1 MLQIS
6 RRTTPRHLYSGDMD
20 MKRFFNRFSI
30 VAFVGILSLG
40 LVAEASAQRPNS
52 REVRDLVRSLNAKV
66 EDLGYNLT
74 YQMQSNSQS
83 QQTVEDARTGIENLQ
98 NAVKTF
104 EDNLGLR
111 RENRNDVQDI
121 VSAALNVNSMILG
134 TGQNRTIENGWND
147 VRNLIDRLA
156 GNYGVTPNWSERGSN
171 SRSNFPSI
179 NDDDDYP
186 DNNSGN
192 SSTVSTST
200 TSNFGLTGTYDIDAS
215 RSESAADAISGVQ
228 VSGAQRQDL
237 QAKLEAPQQLAISV
251 RGNQVSLGSSNGS
264 PITFI
269 ADGREKTEQVDGR
282 TVRVKATLRG
292 DELTVSSLGGE
303 TDYTVTFLSQ
313 DNGKTLKVTRRITTD
328 YLSETVFAD
337 SVYTK
342 SDAVARLGIE
352 SVDLPDDGYSSNDPN
367 DKAGSRTGTTNPTP
381 TLSQPRIGQFI
392 VPNGTVITGVLDNE
406 INTKVSQNNDRFK
419 MTVQEPMDY
428 RGAVV
433 EGYVSGVGRSGQV
446 SGRSNVTFNFER
458 ITLRDGKVYDFS
470 GNVQNIKDTSG
481 KEVRVDN
488 EGTAKGDS
496 QTKETAKRGGIGAG
510 LGALIGAI
518 AGGGKGAIIG
528 AIIGGGAGAGSVAIM
543 GRDDVRLMPGSTIS
557 VLSSSPI
564 RENQRQDN

>member
-1 MLQIS
+1 MLQNS
-6 RRTTPRHLYSGDMD
+6 RRNMPRHLYSGDMI
-20 MKRFFNRFSI
+20 MKRLFNH
-30 VAFVGILSLG
+30 LSLVAVVG
-40 LVAEASAQRPNS
+40 LLGLGMVFETSAQRPNS

-74 YQMQSNSQS
+74 DQMRSSSQS
-83 QQTVEDARTGIENLQ
+83 RQRIEDAQTGVENLQ

-104 EDNLGLR
+104 EDNLGQR
-111 RENRNDVQDI
+111 RENRNDIQDI
-121 VSAALNVNSMILG
+121 VSAAQSLNSMVIG
-134 TGQNRTIENGWND
+134 TGQNRVIENGWND

-156 GNYGVTPNWSERGSN
+156 GNYGVTPNWSDRGYNSN
-171 SRSNFPSI
+171 RRNDFPDD
-179 NDDDDYP
+179 NDDDYP
-186 DNNSGN
+186 S
-192 SSTVSTST
+192 VSN

-215 RSESAADAISGVQ
+215 RSESTADAMSGIQ

-251 RGNQVSLGSSNGS
+251 RGNLVTLGSSKGS
-264 PITFI
+264 PIAFT
-269 ADGREKTEQVDGR
+269 ADGREKTELVDGR

-292 DELTVSSLGGE
+292 EELTVSSLGGE
-303 TDYTVTFLSQ
+303 TDYTVTFASE
-313 DNGKTLKVTRRITTD
+313 DNGRTLKVTRRITTD
-328 YLSETVFAD
+328 YLNETVFAD

-342 SDAVARLGIE
+342 SDAVARLGVE
-352 SVDLPDDGYSSNDPN
+352 SIDGPDNDNYSSNDPTDRSRN
-367 DKAGSRTGTTNPTP
+367 RTGTVNQNP
-381 TLSQPRIGQFI
+381 TLSQPRIGRFI
-392 VPNGTVITGVLDNE
+392 VVNGTVITGVLENE

-419 MTVQEPMDY
+419 MTVQEPMEY
-428 RGAVV
+428 RGAIV

-470 GNVQNIKDTSG
+470 GNVQTIKDTNG

-488 EGTAKGDS
+488 EGTARGGS
-496 QTKETAKRGGIGAG
+496 QTNETAKRGGIGAG

-518 AGGGKGAIIG
+518 AGGGKGAVIG

-564 RENQRQDN
+564 RDTRRQDN

>member
-1 MLQIS
+1 M
-6 RRTTPRHLYSGDMD
+6 M
-20 MKRFFNRFSI
+20 MKRLFNRLSI
-30 VAFVGILSLG
+30 VAFVGIFGLG
-40 LVAEASAQRPNS
+40 LVADASAQRPNS

-74 YQMQSNSQS
+74 DQMRSSSQS
-83 QQTVEDARTGIENLQ
+83 RQTVEDARTGIDDLTS
-98 NAVKTF
+98 AIKTF
-104 EDNLGLR
+104 EDNLNLR

-121 VSAALNVNSMILG
+121 VSAAQNLNSMVLG

-156 GNYGVTPNWSERGSN
+156 GNYGVTPNWSERGSSPS
-171 SRSNFPSI
+171 SRNNFPD
-179 NDDDDYP
+179 NNDDDYP
-186 DNNSGN
+186 SVP
-192 SSTVSTST
+192 TA
-200 TSNFGLTGTYDIDAS
+200 SNFGLTGTYDIDTG
-215 RSESAADAISGVQ
+215 RSESVADAMSGVQ
-228 VSGAQRQDL
+228 VSGTQRQDL
-237 QAKLEAPQQLAISV
+237 EAKLTAPQQLAISV
-251 RGNQVSLGSSNGS
+251 RGNQVSLGSSKGT
-264 PITFI
+264 PITFT
-269 ADGREKTEQVDGR
+269 ADGREKTELVDGR

-292 DELTVSSLGGE
+292 EELTVSSLGGE

-313 DNGKTLKVTRRITTD
+313 DNGRTLKVTRRITTD

-342 SDAVARLGIE
+342 SDAIARLGIE
-352 SVDLPDDGYSSNDPN
+352 SIDQPDNGTYSSNDPN
-367 DKAGSRTGTTNPTP
+367 DRPGSRTGNP

-392 VPNGTVITGVLDNE
+392 VPNGTVISGVLDNE

-419 MTVQEPMDY
+419 MTVQEPMEY

-433 EGYVSGVGRSGQV
+433 EGYISGVGRSGQV

-458 ITLRDGKVYDFS
+458 ITLRNGKVYDFS
-470 GNVQNIKDTSG
+470 GNVQAIKDTNG
-481 KEVRVDN
+481 KEVKVDN

-518 AGGGKGAIIG
+518 AGGGKGAVLG

-557 VLSSSPI
+557 ILSSSPI